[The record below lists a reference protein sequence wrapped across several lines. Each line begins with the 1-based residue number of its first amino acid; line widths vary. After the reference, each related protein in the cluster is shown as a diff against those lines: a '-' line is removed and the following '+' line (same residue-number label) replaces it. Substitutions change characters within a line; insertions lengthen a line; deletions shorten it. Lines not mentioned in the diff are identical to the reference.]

1 MRRMVFLL
9 VVVIAAVFAANA
21 GATTTTFDAN
31 GTVLLNGAKVFPLVL
46 AKGPPRTGTT
56 PTGANALSEVVGAG
70 VTFFKVGPGTTT
82 WTSADI
88 TDVNEWDRAVAARGA
103 YTWIN
108 LNTLSQATPGSTTD
122 SLLRQ
127 VVTTLLA
134 DPGSAG
140 IGMWKGAEEPWWGK
154 IVPSA
159 LQFSYCR
166 VTSRGSPG
174 WCGGEPW
181 LDQNHLSV
189 AIEAPR
195 GTVSDLSPYSSVTD
209 VHGVDDYP
217 VTLAAG
223 TNPNLHQVG
232 LWTSTISA
240 ATPSHSIWT
249 TLQVCASGSYD
260 ANGNYVL
267 PSVLQER
274 YMIYDAILNGARSLA
289 FFGGTTVEC
298 MNATDKSYGWNWTFW
313 NTVLKGLVQE
323 INAGSPLAPALV
335 SPAST
340 QTLTSNDST
349 TQVISRQGS
358 TASDLWVIAA
368 RSGSGSQNVTISGLP
383 AAVTSGSVYT
393 ENRSV
398 PVSNGTLT
406 DTFGQWGVHVYHL
419 STTTTTA
426 APTISSF
433 TPASGPP
440 GTLVTVSGTN
450 LTGAT
455 SVTFNGAAASYTVDP
470 TGNQITATVPNGA
483 ASGPIRVT
491 SGGGT
496 AVSASGFTVT
506 TPDFKL
512 TPLPVSRTVVRGRNT
527 SYTITVSPT
536 GGFSGNVNFTVS
548 GAPPGATTSFTPSST
563 SSSSTLKILTTS
575 SARIGTYT
583 LTITGKSG
591 TLSHTT
597 TVTLQ
602 IRRT

>member
-1 MRRMVFLL
+1 
-9 VVVIAAVFAANA
+9 VVLAATFAANA

-31 GTVLLNGAKVFPLVL
+31 GTVLLNGAKVFPIVL

-56 PTGANALSEVVGAG
+56 PTGANALNEVVGAG
-70 VTFFKVGPGTTT
+70 VTFFKVGPGTTA

-88 TDVNEWDRAVAARGA
+88 TDVSQWDQAVASRGA

-108 LNTLSQATPGSTTD
+108 LNTLSQATPGSPTD
-122 SLLRQ
+122 SLLQQ

-154 IVPSA
+154 IAPSA

-166 VTSRGSPG
+166 LTSRGSPS

-189 AIEAPR
+189 AIQAPR
-195 GTVSDLSPYSSVTD
+195 GTALDLSPYSSVTD

-240 ATPSHSIWT
+240 ATPSHSLWT

-267 PSVLQER
+267 PTLLQER
-274 YMIYDAILNGARSLA
+274 YMIYDAILNGARTLA
-289 FFGGTTVEC
+289 FFGGTTVNC
-298 MNATDKSYGWNWTFW
+298 MNPTDKSYGWNWTFW

-335 SPAST
+335 NPAST

-349 TQVISRQGS
+349 TEVISRQGS
-358 TASDLWVIAA
+358 TTSDLWVIAA

-406 DTFGQWGVHVYHL
+406 DSFGQWGVHVYHL
-419 STTTTTA
+419 STTTATA
-426 APTISSF
+426 SPTISSF

-440 GTLVTVSGTN
+440 GSVVSISGTN
-450 LTGAT
+450 PNGAT
-455 SVTFNGAAASYTVDP
+455 S
-470 TGNQITATVPNGA
+470 
-483 ASGPIRVT
+483 GPISVT
-491 SGGGT
+491 SGGRT
-496 AVSASGFTVT
+496 ATSTTGFTVT
-506 TPDFKL
+506 RPDFSL
-512 TPLPVSRTVVRGRNT
+512 TGLPASQSLVRGRST
-527 SYTITVSPT
+527 SYTITVNPT
-536 GGFSGNVNFTVS
+536 GGFSGNVTFTVS
-548 GAPPGATTSFTPSST
+548 GTPPGATTSFTPSST
-563 SSSSTLKILTTS
+563 SRTSTLKILTTS
-575 SARIGTYT
+575 STRIGTYT

-591 TLSHTT
+591 TLNHTT

-602 IRRT
+602 VRRT